1 MKKTLR
7 VLSIVCILVMTLS
20 MGSFAFAANEAPAVS
35 GGSLNL
41 LETYPVEGSDDA
53 AIENFSIK
61 LYFDENDSFN
71 DEASRK
77 ANEGKIKLVDE
88 EGLELPVMLVYAPNE
103 EGVVLAL
110 YDRAK
115 AETMKTDDQKF
126 EIKGDT
132 AYTFTIDGSFADDN
146 GKTLGTNREITI
158 KTFNQSRNQLVSVLL
173 MFVLYGGIAVFAIRG
188 AKKKD
193 EKAEKEKAPQTVNPY
208 KEAKRTGK
216 SVEEIVEADKKAREK
231 YAAKEA
237 KKAAKEAEEDD
248 GYIYLEEGHYL
259 VKSIRTVQ
267 SGGSTYITGRKAA
280 AEAKKAQEEKWKQA
294 QKKKGKKK

>member
-20 MGSFAFAANEAPAVS
+20 MGSFAFAANETTAAI
-35 GGSLNL
+35 GGGLNL
-41 LETYPVEGSDDA
+41 TGTYPERDSTGA

-61 LYFDENDSFN
+61 LYFDGDLATE
-71 DEASRK
+71 ESRK
-77 ANEGKIKLVDE
+77 ANESKVKLVDE
-88 EGLELPVMLVYAPNE
+88 EGTELPVMLVYAPSE
-103 EGVVLAL
+103 DGVAL
-110 YDRAK
+110 VIFDKPK
-115 AETMKTDDQKF
+115 AEAMKTDDKKF

-132 AYTFTIDGSFADDN
+132 AYTFTIDGSFTDDN
-146 GKTLGTNREITI
+146 GNTLGKDEVITI
-158 KTFNQSRNQLVSVLL
+158 ETFNQSRNQLVSVLL

-216 SVEEIVEADKKAREK
+216 SVEEIVEADKKAKEK

-267 SGGSTYITGRKAA
+267 SGGSTYVTGRKAA
-280 AEAKKAQEEKWKQA
+280 AEAKRAQEEKWKQT